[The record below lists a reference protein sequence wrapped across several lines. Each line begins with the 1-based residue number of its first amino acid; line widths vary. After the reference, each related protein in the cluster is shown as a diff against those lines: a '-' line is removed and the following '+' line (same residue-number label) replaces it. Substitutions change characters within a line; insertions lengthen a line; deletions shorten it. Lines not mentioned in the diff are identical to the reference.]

1 MLGEGV
7 TSTAETPAETLVDCQ
22 DAARTFGSGP
32 AAVVAV
38 HGATCQVRAGDRIA
52 VTGPSGS
59 GKSTLLHLLAALE
72 APTTGTVD
80 RRGVGAGGTGV
91 VFQGPSLIPA
101 LDVAENTALPLVLAG
116 VPEDEARPRALDAL
130 TLVGA
135 ADLAGK
141 LPEEISG
148 GQSQRVAVARVLALR
163 PRLVLADE
171 PTGQLDR
178 ATGQRIIDVL
188 IAAADEIGAALVV
201 TTHDPAVAE
210 RFAER
215 WEMHEGRLR
224 PRHGPPARTGETA
237 RREENS

>member
-1 MLGEGV
+1 MSSAG
-7 TSTAETPAETLVDCQ
+7 TPAETLVDCQ
-22 DAARTFGSGP
+22 DAARTYGSGP

-38 HGATCQVRAGDRIA
+38 HGATCRVRAGDRIA

-116 VPEDEARPRALDAL
+116 VPEDLARLRALDAL

-135 ADLAGK
+135 VDLAGK

-171 PTGQLDR
+171 PTGQLDH
-178 ATGQRIIDVL
+178 ATGQHIVDVL

-224 PRHGPPARTGETA
+224 PRHGRPAGTGETA
-237 RREENS
+237 HREESS